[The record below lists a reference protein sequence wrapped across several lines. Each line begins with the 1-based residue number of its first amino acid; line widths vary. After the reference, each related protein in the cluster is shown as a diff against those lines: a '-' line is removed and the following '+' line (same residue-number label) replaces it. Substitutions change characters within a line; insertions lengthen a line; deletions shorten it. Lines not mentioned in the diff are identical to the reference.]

1 MRPLA
6 LVMVAALA
14 STAASTG
21 CSSRCKDVAKVR
33 SSLTSRAG
41 VANRGADVQVV
52 VPLAHANTV
61 IAELLAQK
69 PLAVPLDVPDLGPL
83 EISTTLTATV
93 TRLTLEP
100 GPPGKVRVAVALSI
114 DDPRQ
119 QVTAIE
125 AVAELEPVVTRSE
138 LAIGV
143 GPENVV
149 KLRPTLGPAAQQ
161 QLGGAVTRW
170 MPDRLKSKIPQAV
183 VDIAASKLGS
193 HLTGA
198 AWTVLQK
205 TLFVKLGELTRVK
218 LRLPDVPVAK
228 VELASVRA
236 PDALVVNLLTDL
248 PVRAGLAPGASA
260 SPDVTVRISGSA
272 AAELA
277 NWALDE
283 GHAPPWYTRSLKP
296 SPSGEFRPRFDYLAG
311 AGHPL
316 KVYAFPERGGCS
328 YFKVGVAAG
337 VKLAKDQLV
346 VTATDR
352 ELEARNAN
360 PVIEA
365 AAWVKFFTT
374 GWVDRSKKVAAH
386 TQLTIGGRT
395 LLAEVTSADHANG
408 ELAFGL
414 AFSGDPRAAQA
425 MARNG
430 SGTSSPSAGS
440 SGGIR
445 NSSR

>member
-1 MRPLA
+1 MRA
-6 LVMVAALA
+6 FTLVAFAAVV
-14 STAASTG
+14 STG
-21 CSSRCKDVAKVR
+21 CGSRCRDVASVR
-33 SSLTSRAG
+33 SGLTSRAAA
-41 VANRGADVQVV
+41 ANRGTDLQVV
-52 VPLAHANTV
+52 VPLARANTV

-69 PLAVPLDVPDLGPL
+69 PLTVPLDVPDLGPL

-93 TRLTLEP
+93 TRLVLEP
-100 GPPGKVRVAVALSI
+100 GPPGKVRLAVSLSV
-114 DDPRQ
+114 DDPQQ

-125 AVAELEPVVTRSE
+125 AVAELEPVLTRDE
-138 LAIGV
+138 LSIGV

-149 KLRPTLGPAAQQ
+149 KLRPVLGADAQQ
-161 QLGGAVTRW
+161 KLGGAVTRW

-183 VDIAASKLGS
+183 VDLAAGKLGS

-218 LRLPDVPVAK
+218 LRLPDVPI
-228 VELASVRA
+228 ASIDLSSARA
-236 PDALVVNLLTDL
+236 PDALVVGILTDL
-248 PVRAGLAPGASA
+248 PVRAGLSASVVS

-277 NWALDE
+277 NWAIDR
-283 GHAPPWYTRSLKP
+283 GHAPAWYTRSLKP

-311 AGHPL
+311 SSHPL
-316 KVYAFPERGGCS
+316 KVYAFQERGGCS
-328 YFKVGVAAG
+328 YFKIGVAAG
-337 VKLAKDQLV
+337 VTMVKDQLV

-352 ELEARNAN
+352 ELEAQNAN

-374 GWVDRSKKVAAH
+374 GWVNKSKKVAAH
-386 TQLTIGGRT
+386 TQLTIGGRA
-395 LLAEVTSADHANG
+395 LLAEVTSAEHRAG

-414 AFSGDPRAAQA
+414 AFEAPLQ
-425 MARNG
+425 
-430 SGTSSPSAGS
+430 PK
-440 SGGIR
+440 
-445 NSSR
+445 

>member
-1 MRPLA
+1 MRTLA
-6 LVMVAALA
+6 LVAVSVLA
-14 STAASTG
+14 SAG
-21 CSSRCKDVAKVR
+21 CGSRCKDVARVR
-33 SSLTSRAG
+33 STLTSRAG
-41 VANRGADVQVV
+41 APNRGADVQIV
-52 VPLAHANTV
+52 VPLARANTV

-69 PLAVPLDVPDLGPL
+69 PLVVPLDAPDLGPL
-83 EISTTLTATV
+83 QISTTLTATV
-93 TRLTLEP
+93 KSLVLEP
-100 GPPGKVRVAVALSI
+100 GPPGKVRVAVVLSI
-114 DDPRQ
+114 DDPAQ
-119 QVTAIE
+119 QITSIE
-125 AVAELEPVVTRSE
+125 AVAELEPVVTADE
-138 LAIGV
+138 LSIGV

-161 QLGGAVTRW
+161 QLGSAVTRW

-183 VDIAASKLGS
+183 VDIAASKLGT

-218 LRLPDVPVAK
+218 LRLPDVPVAA
-228 VELASVRA
+228 VDLASVRA
-236 PDALVVNLLTDL
+236 PDALVVGILTNL
-248 PVRAGLAPGASA
+248 PVRAGLSAGASA
-260 SPDVTVRISGSA
+260 SSDVTVRISGSA

-277 NWALDE
+277 NWAIDE
-283 GHAPPWYTRSLKP
+283 GHAPQWYTRSLKP

-311 AGHPL
+311 SSHPL
-316 KVYAFPERGGCS
+316 KVYAFQQRGGCS

-337 VKLAKDQLV
+337 VKLSKGQLV
-346 VTATDR
+346 ATATDR
-352 ELEARNAN
+352 ELEAQNAN

-374 GWVDRSKKVAAH
+374 GWVNRSKKVAAH

-395 LLAEVTSADHANG
+395 LLAEVTSAEHARG

-414 AFSGDPRAAQA
+414 AFSGDPQTTAL
-425 MARNG
+425 NG
-430 SGTSSPSAGS
+430 SGASRPSAGS
-440 SGGIR
+440 SGGIK